1 MRNFMDYSLDSCM
14 NQFSPMQVDRM
25 DRAYMKYRL

>member
-14 NQFSPMQVDRM
+14 NQFTPVQVERM
-25 DRAYMKYRL
+25 DMAYEK